1 MAFTEQNKADAYLFF
16 VLAFNAAPGTV
27 YGGQIVQAYESG
39 MTTAEIVAQ
48 YVEKAAFTSVYP
60 TTQTNAEFAASLVA
74 NVTSSQTSATVKSA
88 AETDIVAA
96 LAAGWTKAQVVTQ
109 ILGNLANKTVAD
121 AEWGATVAQ
130 LNNKIAVAKVLTEG
144 DKALN
149 TEDATLLKGPL
160 SGVTED
166 VATVQKALD
175 AAGALKDKLTV
186 YTSALDAQTA
196 YVKELNTLQE
206 NSPAKDA
213 AALKAAAKDV
223 AEGDLKPS
231 VTHADGT
238 ATTVPVYLVTDS
250 AAVKAAKLSDWKA
263 ANAKDQKTAQTGL
276 SEANA
281 ALAKDAAASAAISAL
296 NTATAT
302 ETSAKAA
309 KKSQDAAYQKA
320 LGELKAADLTITNVL
335 YTPATQT
342 GGVLTD
348 ATFVV
353 TNPKGTLTY
362 TVSADGKLSDPVFST
377 GAVAKDFPGA
387 VAFGAAALA
396 TAVAD
401 GKAVL
406 ATADVAAKEATVA
419 GLPAASKTVADNAIA
434 AQDKLADLKADAAAV
449 TKAEGEVAKAAVIVA
464 EFGKIDT
471 AIEKAGEALEAAGYE
486 LPELL
491 DGTAVPSLLDK
502 SEIYLATGKGVADTS
517 IASFAGKDAI
527 FVGTGYS
534 LNAAGDLT
542 KGNDAALEVF
552 FKANGNKTDVY
563 VEQKAFASSATG
575 TDDLI
580 KITLTGVAADKLVLK
595 DGFITVTA

>member
-27 YGGQIVQAYESG
+27 YGGQIVEAYESG

-48 YVEKAAFTSVYP
+48 YVEKTAFTSVYP

-96 LAAGWTKAQVVTQ
+96 LAAGWTKAQVITQ

-206 NSPAKDA
+206 NSPAKTA
-213 AALKAAAKDV
+213 AALQADAKAV
-223 AEGDLKPS
+223 AEGALNPS
-231 VTHADGT
+231 VTHADGST
-238 ATTVPVYLVTDS
+238 STVSVYLAADS

-263 ANAKDQKTAQTGL
+263 ANAKDQKTAQTEL

-281 ALAKDAAASAAISAL
+281 ALAKDATASAAISAL

-320 LGELKAADLTITNVL
+320 LGELKAADLTITDVD
-335 YTPATQT
+335 YTAATQT
-342 GGVLTD
+342 AGVLVTD

-353 TNPKGTLTY
+353 TNAKGTLTY
-362 TVSADGKLSDPVFST
+362 TVSADGKLSDPVFT
-377 GAVAKDFPGA
+377 GGAVAKDFPGA

-401 GKAVL
+401 GKALL
-406 ATADVAAKEATVA
+406 ATADVVAKKATVT
-419 GLPAASKTVADNAIA
+419 GLTGASKTAADNAIA

-491 DGTAVPSLLDK
+491 DGTVTSLLDK

-552 FKANGNKTDVY
+552 FKANGNNTDVY

-595 DGFITVTA
+595 DGFITVAA